1 MGLSVVVA
9 VGERTMDVPQVVPL
23 KRKRVFK
30 GILKHMAASSMV
42 VLASRCASSEVVDL
56 VMEWTPWL

>member
-1 MGLSVVVA
+1 
-9 VGERTMDVPQVVPL
+9 MDVPQVVPL

-56 VMEWTPWL
+56 VMEWMPWL